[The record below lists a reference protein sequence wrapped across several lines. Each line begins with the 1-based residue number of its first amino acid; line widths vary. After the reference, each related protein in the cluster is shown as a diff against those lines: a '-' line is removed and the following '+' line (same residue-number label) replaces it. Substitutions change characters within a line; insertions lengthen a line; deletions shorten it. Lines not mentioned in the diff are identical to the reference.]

1 MSAASPNPQ
10 PQEAAALAGGASA
23 DTTTP
28 GVLHDARAAV
38 DQAAA
43 GPAAAAP
50 GVRAEP
56 QEATAG
62 TTDPPTASSPASASS
77 GVSSPPR
84 KGPISFL
91 SGALT
96 SGLLAWLCL
105 GLSQKVLAYYA
116 YHPPEYETRVAQSI
130 ATALKTMIV
139 GMSFLATFSFAFV
152 GLGLFLAFLRSLLP
166 ARPETPA

>member
-1 MSAASPNPQ
+1 MSAASPDPQ
-10 PQEAAALAGGASA
+10 PPEAALDSGAPEDAIAPGFPA
-23 DTTTP
+23 D
-28 GVLHDARAAV
+28 AI
-38 DQAAA
+38 AAA
-43 GPAAAAP
+43 GPAAT
-50 GVRAEP
+50 G
-56 QEATAG
+56 
-62 TTDPPTASSPASASS
+62 S
-77 GVSSPPR
+77 VSPR

-105 GLSQKVLAYYA
+105 GLSQKVLGYYA
-116 YHPPEYETRVAQSI
+116 LHPPHYEAQVAQSI

-152 GLGLFLAFLRSLLP
+152 GLGLFLVFLRSLLP

>member
-1 MSAASPNPQ
+1 MSAASPDPQ
-10 PQEAAALAGGASA
+10 PQEAALNGGVIEDAMAPGFPTAEIAAA
-23 DTTTP
+23 D
-28 GVLHDARAAV
+28 GAAAV
-38 DQAAA
+38 ESSPVLPAIADPLAAA
-43 GPAAAAP
+43 GPAAT
-50 GVRAEP
+50 G
-56 QEATAG
+56 
-62 TTDPPTASSPASASS
+62 S
-77 GVSSPPR
+77 VSRR

-105 GLSQKVLAYYA
+105 GLSQKVLGYYA
-116 YHPPEYETRVAQSI
+116 LHPPHYEAQVAQSI

-152 GLGLFLAFLRSLLP
+152 GLGLFLVFLRSLLP